1 MNFEKLATALKE
13 EISKQKYG
21 QSPAELYDPIA
32 YIMALGGKR
41 LRPMLT
47 LIGTSLYS
55 NNWQIALKPAMA
67 VEVFHNFT
75 LLHDDIMD
83 KAPTRRG
90 KPTVHEKWN
99 KNVAILSGDVM
110 LVRAYEFLFGVDS
123 QFLIPIL
130 KDFSQTAAEVC
141 EGQQLDMNFETLSD
155 VTLAEY
161 LNMIRLKTSV
171 LLGFSLKL
179 GALLGGANE
188 IDCEKLYN
196 IGVNTGIG
204 FQLMD
209 DILDVYGNPEKFGK
223 QVGGDIISNK
233 KTYLLILAKNQAKG
247 EVGAKLQNLISAD
260 SFDKVEKV
268 QEVTSIYNSLDIKGQ
283 VEITMN
289 SYFQKCFDEIETLS
303 LPTDKK
309 EVLTNF
315 FKELTQRE
323 S

>member
-13 EISKQKYG
+13 EISTQKYG

-110 LVRAYEFLFGVDS
+110 LVRAYEFLFGVES
-123 QFLIPIL
+123 QFLIRIL

-209 DILDVYGNPEKFGK
+209 DILDVYGDPEKFGK

-247 EVGAKLQNLISAD
+247 EVGAKLQNLISAI

-268 QEVTSIYNSLDIKGQ
+268 EEVTSIYNSLDIKGQ

>member
-1 MNFEKLATALKE
+1 MNFDKLATALKE
-13 EISKQKYG
+13 EISIQKYG

-55 NNWQIALKPAMA
+55 DNWQKALKPAMA

-99 KNVAILSGDVM
+99 DNVAILSGDVM
-110 LVRAYEFLFGVDS
+110 LVRAYEFLFGVDN
-123 QFLIPIL
+123 QLLVPIL
-130 KDFSQTAAEVC
+130 KGFSQTAAEVC
-141 EGQQLDMNFETLSD
+141 EGQQLDMNFETLND
-155 VTLAEY
+155 VTLTEY

-179 GALLGGANE
+179 GALLGGANHL
-188 IDCEKLYN
+188 DCEKLYN
-196 IGVNTGIG
+196 IGVNAGIG

-209 DILDVYGNPEKFGK
+209 DILDVYGDPEKFGK

-233 KTYLLILAKNQAKG
+233 KTYLLILAKNQAKA
-247 EVGAKLQNLISAD
+247 EVEVKLQNLISATE
-260 SFDKVEKV
+260 FDKVEKV
-268 QEVTSIYNSLDIKGQ
+268 QEVTAIYNSLHIKEQ
-283 VEITMN
+283 VEIAMN

-303 LPTDKK
+303 LPQNKK
-309 EVLTNF
+309 NLLTNF

>member
-13 EISKQKYG
+13 EISIQKYG
-21 QSPAELYDPIA
+21 HSPAELYDPIA

-55 NNWQIALKPAMA
+55 DNWQKALKPAMA

-99 KNVAILSGDVM
+99 DNVAILSGDVM
-110 LVRAYEFLFGVDS
+110 LVRAYEFLFGVDN
-123 QFLIPIL
+123 QLLVPIL
-130 KDFSQTAAEVC
+130 KGFSKTAAEVC
-141 EGQQLDMNFETLSD
+141 EGQQLDMNFETLND
-155 VTLAEY
+155 VTLTEY

-179 GALLGGANE
+179 GAILGGANE
-188 IDCEKLYN
+188 FDCEKLYN
-196 IGVNTGIG
+196 IGVNAGIG

-209 DILDVYGNPEKFGK
+209 DILDVYGDPKKFGK

-247 EVGAKLQNLISAD
+247 EIKEKLQNLILAIE
-260 SFDKVEKV
+260 FDKVEKV
-268 QEVTSIYNSLDIKGQ
+268 QEVTAIYNSLHIKEQ
-283 VEITMN
+283 VEIAMN

-309 EVLTNF
+309 DILTNF
-315 FKELTQRE
+315 FRELTQRE

>member
-1 MNFEKLATALKE
+1 MNFEIYYKTLQE
-13 EISKQKYG
+13 EISKQAYG
-21 QSPAELYDPIA
+21 KAPLELYEPIR

-47 LIGTSLYS
+47 LIGAGLFTE
-55 NNWQIALKPAMA
+55 NWQKALKPALA
-67 VEVFHNFT
+67 VEIFHNFT

-90 KPTVHEKWN
+90 QPTVHKKWN
-99 KNVAILSGDVM
+99 DNVAILSGDVM
-110 LVRAYEFLFGVDS
+110 LVKAYEMLFEVEPN
-123 QFLIPIL
+123 LL
-130 KDFSQTAAEVC
+130 KQVLEEFSQTAAEVC
-141 EGQQLDMNFETLSD
+141 EGQQWDMNFESI
-155 VTLAEY
+155 AEVSLDKY

-179 GALLGGANE
+179 GAVLGGAKKDE
-188 IDCEKLYN
+188 AEKMYQ
-196 IGVNTGIG
+196 IGLNAGMG

-233 KTYLLILAKNQAKG
+233 KTYLLILAKQQAKG
-247 EVGAKLQNLISAD
+247 RLNEKLNYWLQLTDFESAQ
-260 SFDKVEKV
+260 KV
-268 QEVTSIYNSLDIKGQ
+268 QEITEIYNVLQIKEQ
-283 VEITMN
+283 ATSEMN
-289 SYFQKCFDEIETLS
+289 KYFNASFSEIES
-303 LPTDKK
+303 LLIPIEKK
-309 EVLTNF
+309 QKLKEF